1 MISRIGFRYPARRRR
16 APSYLAGTFPSV
28 DSCKALSWCAVN
40 IVKYYSAPF
49 VFLFPLSL
57 AAQLL
62 PLSFNIHATAADA
75 AGAMYFAGDVSPSDA
90 TAGGATQLQP
100 LSSDCGLSG
109 QFVFSCTHGYI
120 AKVAPGGDR
129 ILWSSTF
136 GGDGVDSI
144 TKLSVASD
152 GAVVFAGST
161 TSKSLPLTGYQR
173 TPGSMFVA
181 RLSADGRTILA
192 GTYFGGSP
200 SAQFN
205 DTLGAMRVDSSGN
218 VYIAGAAYS
227 DPFPTTPGAFRRD
240 HIPPSTTNSI
250 CRGAADQFI
259 TKFDPALSR
268 LVFST
273 LAGTDGNDQAYDLAI
288 RSDGT
293 FYVAGNEGNNRVCE
307 HPTLAHFSADAS
319 TVLYNARPVLGP
331 TPTGAYAVAIDDA
344 TGDAYLVADTRGFI
358 PPERGG
364 IWRIDTHGVMQA
376 FVEVAGGIGDIA
388 VAANGDVV
396 VAGQAS
402 PLGLAVTAGAPR
414 TCVLSDSVSAEFSY
428 LARFNHATL
437 IPIYEGFLNGSS
449 VGLVGPDRLIVRGLY
464 TSADGFQMIRPE
476 PPPAG
481 TITCIANA
489 ATYDPFYLSPG
500 EIATIFGNQ
509 IGPVQPASAQ
519 LDAAGNV
526 ATMLAGMQILVN
538 GVPAPVLY
546 ASSGQINFV
555 TPFATPPTGT
565 VAVELRRNGTAF
577 PHLDKFARSS
587 HLGAFTLDSTGTGP
601 LAALN
606 QDQSVNS
613 ATNPADPG
621 SVISVFVTGA
631 GAMTPPPLDGSHPPV
646 PVNQPVLPIDAAVNG
661 RDAQV
666 VYAGN
671 APTLV
676 EGVVQVNVRL
686 PDTIYRQFPF
696 NDPLAAILR
705 IDAGGDNLHTSAIG
719 TIYVR

>member
-1 MISRIGFRYPARRRR
+1 M
-16 APSYLAGTFPSV
+16 
-28 DSCKALSWCAVN
+28 
-40 IVKYYSAPF
+40 
-49 VFLFPLSL
+49 
-57 AAQLL
+57 
-62 PLSFNIHATAADA
+62 HATAADA

-144 TKLSVASD
+144 TKLSVAPD
-152 GAVVFAGST
+152 GAMVFAGST

-192 GTYFGGSP
+192 GTYFGGP
-200 SAQFN
+200 ASAQFK
-205 DTLGAMRVDSSGN
+205 DTLGALRVDSSGN
-218 VYIAGAAYS
+218 VYIAGAAYT

-250 CRGAADQFI
+250 CRGASDQFI
-259 TKFDPALSR
+259 SKFDPTLSH
-268 LVFST
+268 LLFST
-273 LAGTDGNDQAYDLAI
+273 LAGSNDDDLVYDLAI

-293 FYVAGNEGNNRVCE
+293 FYVAGSGGKIRDCE
-307 HPTLAHFSADAS
+307 HPTLSRFSADAS
-319 TVLYNARPVLGP
+319 TLLYTASPMLGP
-331 TPTGAYAVAIDDA
+331 TPTAAYAVAVDDA
-344 TGDAYLVADTRGFI
+344 TGDAYLAADTREFI
-358 PPERGG
+358 PPERGA
-364 IWRIDTHGVMQA
+364 IWRIDTHGVVQA
-376 FVEVAGGIGDIA
+376 SVDLAGGIRDIA
-388 VAANGDVV
+388 VAPNGDVV
-396 VAGQAS
+396 VAGEAS
-402 PLGLAVTAGAPR
+402 PQGLAVTAGAPR
-414 TCVLSDSVSAEFSY
+414 TCVSNDSVSESSY

-437 IPIYEGFLNGSS
+437 TPTYEGFLNSSS
-449 VGLVGPDRLIVRGLY
+449 VGLVGPDRLIVTRLY
-464 TSADGFQMIRPE
+464 TSAGGFQMIRPE

-481 TITCIANA
+481 TITCIASA

-526 ATMLAGMQILVN
+526 ATMLAGMQVLVN

-546 ASSGQINFV
+546 ASPGQINFV

-565 VAVELRRNGTAF
+565 VSVELRRNGAVVE
-577 PHLDKFARSS
+577 PLDKFARSS

-601 LAALN
+601 LAVLN

-613 ATNPADPG
+613 STNPADPG

-666 VYAGN
+666 AYAGN